1 MAPRVPP
8 RLLSKVLSRVL
19 SKVLS
24 KVLSRVPPKVLSKVL
39 RPYLQPRN
47 PSDRAVDGAGY
58 CLRFFRLVRDV
69 DRSFQ
74 AKAGPFRIP

>member
-8 RLLSKVLSRVL
+8 RLLSKVPPKVL
-19 SKVLS
+19 PKVLS
-24 KVLSRVPPKVLSKVL
+24 KVLSKVL